1 MTIPTPESPRIG
13 PIDRADATE
22 VQAGLLEGLGLSSD
36 LHLFRTL
43 VRHPGLFR
51 AWSSFGG
58 RLLLRSA
65 LAARDRELVILRAAW
80 LCRSDYEWGQHVAIG
95 RDAGL
100 SDDEI
105 QRVAAAP
112 DHESWSDWD
121 RTLLAATDQLIR
133 EHCIDDATWAALA
146 GRYDEQQLLEVTLL
160 AGHYAML
167 AGMLRSAGVQPE
179 TASLPRLGTVA

>member
-1 MTIPTPESPRIG
+1 MTIPTPAEPRIG
-13 PIDRADATE
+13 PIDRDAASSIQSE
-22 VQAGLLEGLGLSSD
+22 LLGSVGLSSD

-51 AWSSFGG
+51 AWSRFGG

-65 LAARDRELVILRAAW
+65 LPDRDRELVILRAAW
-80 LCRSDYEWGQHVAIG
+80 LCRSDYEWGQHIAIG
-95 RDAGL
+95 RAAGL
-100 SDDEI
+100 SDDEM

-112 DHESWSDWD
+112 GDDAWSDWD
-121 RTLLAATDQLIR
+121 RTLLEATDELVV
-133 EHCIDDATWAALA
+133 EHCISDATWSALA
-146 GRYDEQQLLEVTLL
+146 ARYDEQQLLELPLL

-179 TASLPRLGTVA
+179 SASLPRLGTVA